1 VTRFTIASFTIASV
15 NVNVN
20 VNVKNLIGA
29 DRDDNRFQPYTPE
42 EYVRKRDYWRT
53 R

>member
-1 VTRFTIASFTIASV
+1 VTRFTIASFTIAS
-15 NVNVN
+15 